1 MSRQVLIVVNRDKQS
16 AADAEGRIRKAI
28 EQVGQVVDCI
38 DVTDGPV
45 PGTAPQADLIV
56 TLGGDGTLLSQ
67 SRRFAGSGLPM
78 LGVNLG
84 RLGFLAEFS
93 LQEAEAMAPELFG
106 DAPLLTRQLSL
117 INTSIKSANTTEARD
132 VGTALNE
139 AVVTAGPPYR
149 MISVRLHIDDEPGPL
164 VSGDG
169 IIVATSAGSTA
180 YNVSAGGPIMAPG
193 VDGLIITPIAA
204 HSLSFR
210 PIVVPLDSLIQLEML
225 AVNADADGHATAL
238 VLDGQNETPLSMGDV
253 VSIRRHPER
262 VTFVR
267 NPKRSYWSTLTSKMH
282 WAVPPRLNDGSS

>member
-1 MSRQVLIVVNRDKQS
+1 VLIVVNRDKPD
-16 AADAEGRIRKAI
+16 AAGAQERVRAAVERAGRVIDCVDANG
-28 EQVGQVVDCI
+28 
-38 DVTDGPV
+38 GPV
-45 PGTAPQADLIV
+45 PESAHAADLIV

-67 SRRFAGSGLPM
+67 SRRFAETGRPM

-93 LQEAEAMAPELFG
+93 LDEIEAQAEAIFG
-106 DAPLLTRQLSL
+106 AGALDTRRLSL
-117 INTSIKSANTTEARD
+117 ISAAIHGAGGSRD

-139 AVVTAGPPYR
+139 VVVTAGPPYR
-149 MISVRLHIDDEPGPL
+149 MISVGLVIDGAAGPE

-210 PIVVPLDSLIQLEML
+210 PIVVPFDSCVELIMNR
-225 AVNADADGHATAL
+225 VNEDDKGNATAL
-238 VLDGQNETPLSMGDV
+238 VLDGQNETPLVTGDKV
-253 VSIRRHPER
+253 TLVRHANH

-267 NPKRSYWSTLTSKMH
+267 NVNRSYWATLTSKMH
-282 WAVPPRLNDGSS
+282 WAVPLRLNHDSD